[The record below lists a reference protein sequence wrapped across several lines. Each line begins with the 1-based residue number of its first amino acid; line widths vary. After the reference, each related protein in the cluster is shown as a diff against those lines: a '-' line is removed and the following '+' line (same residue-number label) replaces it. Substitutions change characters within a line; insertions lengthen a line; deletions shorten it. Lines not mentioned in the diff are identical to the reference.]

1 MFPDI
6 DIKSFISL
14 FASCT
19 TTHQVSKFPPT
30 SHRFLSILHL
40 FIHPWFWNNLP
51 VENSCFFFIIII
63 IIKIPIFTFITKI
76 FFIPLAT
83 KYFVMK
89 NFIEIDTGS
98 IEKLFSLLLPLSS
111 LCFAKLMKYFVSRY
125 STKQKGESDGS
136 GRTIP
141 FQGKKEEWDLTG
153 KLETWSIPFQSNW
166 RS

>member
-30 SHRFLSILHL
+30 SYPSSIYL
-40 FIHPWFWNNLP
+40 FTRDFEIIYPSKILA
-51 VENSCFFFIIII
+51 FFIIII

-89 NFIEIDTGS
+89 NFIEIDTAS

-111 LCFAKLMKYFVSRY
+111 LCFVKLMKYFVSRC

-153 KLETWSIPFQSNW
+153 KLET
-166 RS
+166 

>member
-51 VENSCFFFIIII
+51 VENSCFFFYNNNNNKNSNIYFYY
-63 IIKIPIFTFITKI
+63 KNIFYPPRNEI
-76 FFIPLAT
+76 FR
-83 KYFVMK
+83 
-89 NFIEIDTGS
+89 N
-98 IEKLFSLLLPLSS
+98 EKF
-111 LCFAKLMKYFVSRY
+111 YRNRY
-125 STKQKGESDGS
+125 SVHWKIILSPSPSLVIMFRQTGEIFRKPLLDETKGREWWKRPNNSIPGQKGGM
-136 GRTIP
+136 GPNR
-141 FQGKKEEWDLTG
+141 
-153 KLETWSIPFQSNW
+153 
-166 RS
+166 